1 MLGVGGYEREYRF
14 APPRRWR
21 FDFAWPLERV
31 AVEIEGGIW
40 TGGRHVS
47 VKGFVSDCDKYN
59 AAVLDGWAVL
69 RFSSPHIHYQ
79 IVEAVETLK
88 KLLHRRATSSGDGK
102 TQKRKSNKLG
112 GEEK

>member
-1 MLGVGGYEREYRF
+1 MALSMLGVGGFEREYRF

-31 AVEIEGGIW
+31 AVEIEGGVW

-47 VKGFVSDCDKYN
+47 ARGFAADCDKYN

-69 RFSSPHIHYQ
+69 RFASPHVHYS
-79 IVEAVETLK
+79 IVESVEMLK
-88 KLLHRRATSSGDGK
+88 ALLNRRATNSSVDK
-102 TQKRKSNKLG
+102 PRKEKL
-112 GEEK
+112 K